1 MGQKNWSNKLQ
12 KGERKLV
19 TYIDVDDSLGHTK
32 HNCCSKPRHLH
43 NFPHIGTRLWRSS
56 MPRLEH
62 FPHDFFDKDELDE
75 LSSQIF
81 QK

>member
-1 MGQKNWSNKLQ
+1 MERISSINLANGSKELEHYIA

-43 NFPHIGTRLWRSS
+43 NFPHIDTRLWRSS
-56 MPRLEH
+56 MP
-62 FPHDFFDKDELDE
+62 
-75 LSSQIF
+75 
-81 QK
+81 